1 MRSKNNKKGTDK
13 GKNKKANKK
22 KNKYDISDKLI
33 REQELRDIIYGMDE
47 NTSFTDK
54 MILYMN
60 SLFNRIVLIILNLL
74 RRLLAFIIP
83 GIILTFLPFI
93 IFLLIVIGACG
104 GSIEEENENYLKI
117 GNREVSVLD
126 LGEFTVTA
134 YCPCEICCGEYSNPD
149 NPTTSSGTRATAGR
163 TVAADISVLPYGTQ
177 IIINN
182 HIYTVEDT
190 GGAITGN
197 HIDLYYDT
205 HEEAVAFGKQQLNV
219 YLVLSDGEVSIYTAQ
234 NAMFVWPVSG
244 RYYVTSVYGKR
255 WGTFH
260 SGIDLD
266 APTGT
271 PILAGA
277 NGKVKAAGYSDSM
290 GNYVRLEHGEG
301 IETIYMHNSTLAVKT
316 GDKVSAGQVIAYS
329 GSTGDSTGPHC
340 HFGVYIDGQRVNP
353 APFLG
358 LPEDIKDQTDVTD
371 YIKGIE

>member
-1 MRSKNNKKGTDK
+1 M
-13 GKNKKANKK
+13 
-22 KNKYDISDKLI
+22 
-33 REQELRDIIYGMDE
+33 
-47 NTSFTDK
+47 
-54 MILYMN
+54 
-60 SLFNRIVLIILNLL
+60 
-74 RRLLAFIIP
+74 
-83 GIILTFLPFI
+83 
-93 IFLLIVIGACG
+93 
-104 GSIEEENENYLKI
+104 
-117 GNREVSVLD
+117 
-126 LGEFTVTA
+126 
-134 YCPCEICCGEYSNPD
+134 
-149 NPTTSSGTRATAGR
+149 
-163 TVAADISVLPYGTQ
+163 
-177 IIINN
+177 
-182 HIYTVEDT
+182 
-190 GGAITGN
+190 
-197 HIDLYYDT
+197 
-205 HEEAVAFGKQQLNV
+205 
-219 YLVLSDGEVSIYTAQ
+219 VLSDGEVSIYTAQ